1 LIHLQKTSK
10 IAFITDLGRTGQI
23 GNKTLVAG
31 AFAIFRTK
39 CQKSAIWRSFGGLL
53 DFSYGMSQ
61 RPFDLSCEKYENLNY
76 MNNKNC
82 FFAIC
87 VVLTWTA
94 WYRSIDDIV
103 YMFLTFL
110 SCFIASYFI
119 GTLSNLCMAN
129 KRIYCCT
136 LCLNEYKYYD
146 DVDDFFFLQ
155 CLCSNTINII
165 NGFII
170 YKISFRCSL

>member
-1 LIHLQKTSK
+1 MSK
-10 IAFITDLGRTGQI
+10 IEPFTKNKQNGIHHWPGADWPNWQWDFGRRGFCNLPYKMSKRAF
-23 GNKTLVAG
+23 
-31 AFAIFRTK
+31 
-39 CQKSAIWRSFGGLL
+39 WRSFGGLL

-76 MNNKNC
+76 INIKN
-82 FFAIC
+82 
-87 VVLTWTA
+87 WTA

-129 KRIYCCT
+129 KRIYCCI
-136 LCLNEYKYYD
+136 LCLNGYKYYD
-146 DVDDFFFLQ
+146 DDVDVFFSCNVYVPMQ
-155 CLCSNTINII
+155 
-165 NGFII
+165 
-170 YKISFRCSL
+170 